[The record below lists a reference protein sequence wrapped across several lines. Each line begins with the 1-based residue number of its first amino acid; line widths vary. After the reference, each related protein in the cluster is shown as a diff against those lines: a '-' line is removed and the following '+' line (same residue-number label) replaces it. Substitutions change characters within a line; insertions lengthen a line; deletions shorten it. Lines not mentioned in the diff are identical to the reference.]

1 MPLSSFLFTMGNLAA
16 YASAK
21 IDFIIPEALDES
33 KTKIED
39 VDGNLAF
46 EVVDLIK
53 PEPMKGVSSEEVKLP
68 EIKKDT
74 KFIDGIRKG
83 VLPLEKSKISSKVKS
98 LPGS

>member
-1 MPLSSFLFTMGNLAA
+1 
-16 YASAK
+16 
-21 IDFIIPEALDES
+21 
-33 KTKIED
+33 
-39 VDGNLAF
+39 
-46 EVVDLIK
+46 
-53 PEPMKGVSSEEVKLP
+53 MKGVSSEEVKLP